1 LTADDPV
8 IAALAS
14 AGFPV
19 DSFTDEQREVF
30 RTLSPEELTLLIDI
44 KARLDE
50 VEPDVQAHANVAGG
64 ALF

>member
-1 LTADDPV
+1 
-8 IAALAS
+8 
-14 AGFPV
+14 
-19 DSFTDEQREVF
+19 VF